1 MTPDMCD
8 RHGWRPLRLPA
19 VLGFALALGGC
30 IATEFEAKPVIPEP
44 LVTKIP
50 VVVGV
55 YLSPEFRDKV
65 VREEREGGNY
75 AISLG
80 KAQSE
85 GFMRLMTAM
94 FNRTVPVPATDAG
107 ARTDP
112 EIRGVLE
119 PVLLDFAFVTPAD
132 SGSGVYAVSIKYRI
146 NGYRPDGQ
154 LADSWTF
161 TGYGSA
167 ANEGMLPAGS
177 ETLQRATALALRD
190 AGAKI
195 ATEFREQ
202 AVVRGLLPDAVQAA
216 QPAEAAVTAE
226 PETEVTTPPP

>member
-1 MTPDMCD
+1 MRAVTEPADSP
-8 RHGWRPLRLPA
+8 RRSAGAARRA
-19 VLGFALALGGC
+19 VLWLVLAALGGC
-30 IATEFEAKPVIPEP
+30 ISTEFEAKPTIPEP

-55 YLSPEFRDKV
+55 YLSPQFRDEV
-65 VREEREGGNY
+65 FREDREGGDY

-80 KAQSE
+80 KAQSD

-94 FNRTVPVPATDAG
+94 FTRAVAVPSTDAG

-119 PVLLDFAFVTPAD
+119 PVLLDFAFVTPAE

-154 LADSWTF
+154 LVDSWTF

-177 ETLQRATALALRD
+177 ATLQRATALAMRD

-202 AVVRGLLPDAVQAA
+202 AVVRGLLPDAGPPA
-216 QPAEAAVTAE
+216 QPAEAAREVTA
-226 PETEVTTPPP
+226 TPP